1 MIKLLIWYVLCLTIY
16 FVASSFLVEGINL
29 TIKAAILS
37 LVGVLLFKKKSH
49 LWGMLYTSAIPV
61 PNFLIY
67 ELALSGL
74 DLKMLMWQLFVINM
88 IFYQLFAALIWP
100 VLWLIEKLL
109 PSGKD
114 G

>member
-1 MIKLLIWYVLCLTIY
+1 MIKLLIWYLLCLTIY
-16 FVASSFLVEGINL
+16 FVSSSFLGEGINFL
-29 TIKAAILS
+29 VKAAILS
-37 LVGVLLFKKKSH
+37 LVGVLLFKAKNH
-49 LWGMLYTSAIPV
+49 LLGMLYVSSIPV
-61 PNFLIY
+61 LSFLIH
-67 ELALSGL
+67 EIALSGL
-74 DLKMLMWQLFVINM
+74 DLKMLMWELFVINM